1 MSKKEGQGFV
11 WDNLAFRT
19 SDQVGAVGR
28 VPQSPGSLFKE
39 VIYGTA
45 APQKKK
51 KKTTVI
57 EAACVLFTC
66 MPEENCNTCSVGLQ
80 EHL

>member
-1 MSKKEGQGFV
+1 MSKKEGQGFM
-11 WDNLAFRT
+11 WDNPAFRT

-45 APQKKK
+45 APEKKK
-51 KKTTVI
+51 WTTVI
-57 EAACVLFTC
+57 EAACVL
-66 MPEENCNTCSVGLQ
+66 V
-80 EHL
+80 HLHAKGEL